1 MDDNPPTDSTP
12 PQEPSPASGAPDT
25 LDTHLSKELNLL
37 LEGLEGADIT
47 IGGLLEKIGD
57 RGFGLLL
64 LVLALPAALPIPA
77 PGYATPFGVLMVIL
91 GAQMIIGRTS
101 PTVPGVFARR
111 TISHGILEFS
121 IRNGHLPLRVVEFL
135 IRPRL
140 RAVSRNRGFRA
151 AVGIIIMAMAAF
163 MSLPIPLTNTAPSF
177 VIFVLA
183 AGLLEEDGLMLLAGI
198 LLAPVAAA
206 IAVGALYIAVTL
218 GPEAV
223 ETTLKPLIKG
233 WLGM

>member
-1 MDDNPPTDSTP
+1 MAQLPPAEQTVPEDAT
-12 PQEPSPASGAPDT
+12 PASVP
-25 LDTHLSKELNLL
+25 DTHLSKELQDLL
-37 LEGLEGADIT
+37 ADLDGQDT
-47 IGGLLEKIGD
+47 TLGGLLGHIGD

-77 PGYATPFGVLMVIL
+77 PGYATPFGILMVIL
-91 GAQMIIGRTS
+91 GAQMVVGRTA
-101 PTVPGVFARR
+101 PNIPEFFAKR
-111 TISHGILEFS
+111 TLSHRMLQFS
-121 IRNGHLPLRVVEFL
+121 IQNGHLPLRVVEFL

-140 RAVSRNRGFRA
+140 RAVSRNRGFRS
-151 AVGIIIMAMAAF
+151 AVGLIIIAMAAF

-183 AGLLEEDGLMLLAGI
+183 AGLLEEDGLMLLAGV

-206 IAVGALYIAVTL
+206 IAVGALYVAWTM

-223 ETTLKPLIKG
+223 EGTLKPMIKG
-233 WLGM
+233 LLGMA

>member
-1 MDDNPPTDSTP
+1 MDSA
-12 PQEPSPASGAPDT
+12 EAPAAP
-25 LDTHLSKELNLL
+25 DTHLSKELQSL
-37 LEGLEGADIT
+37 LEGLDGKDIQL
-47 IGGLLEKIGD
+47 GGLLELIGD

-77 PGYATPFGVLMVIL
+77 PGYATPFGILMVVL
-91 GAQMIIGRTS
+91 GAQMAMGRPS
-101 PTVPGVFARR
+101 PTIPAFAANRMVK
-111 TISHGILEFS
+111 HGMLEFS
-121 IRNGHLPLRVVEFL
+121 IRNGHLPLKFVEFL

-140 RAVSRNRGFRA
+140 RGISRNRGFRA
-151 AVGIIIMAMAAF
+151 AIGVIIVAMAAF

-183 AGLLEEDGLMLLAGI
+183 AGLLEEDGLMLLAGL

-206 IAVGALYIAVTL
+206 IAGGALYVAVTM

-223 ETTLKPLIKG
+223 ETTVKPFIKG
-233 WLGM
+233 LLGMG

>member
-1 MDDNPPTDSTP
+1 MDENTATDSATP
-12 PQEPSPASGAPDT
+12 ESLPPEGADSAGP
-25 LDTHLSKELNLL
+25 DTHLSKELQNLL
-37 LEGLEGADIT
+37 DELGGADIT
-47 IGGLLEKIGD
+47 IGGLLEHIGD

-91 GAQMIIGRTS
+91 GAQMVIGRTA
-101 PTVPGVFARR
+101 PTIPGIFARR
-111 TISHGILEFS
+111 SVSHGILDFS

-140 RAVSRNRGFRA
+140 RTISRNRGFRS

-206 IAVGALYIAVTL
+206 IALGALYIAVTM